1 MQKSF
6 YLDSLYTG
14 SYCNNRIMPAPVW
27 AICSHVTRVSL
38 LTPVA
43 RHSAYSADCNHS
55 RVYWASGNLRD
66 SRTAQSL
73 RSMQNLHSIY
83 KKFTGLECVPIRLEA
98 RDSAMTQTTMEQTLS
113 NSWPR
118 RFRITL
124 MAYDITRVWEV
135 GTRFILSLLILT
147 ILLGL
152 AGGVVKTFLDLR
164 LLLSA
169 DVEVALRKVLVD
181 TLTLLAVVEVLK
193 TTLAYCSDGR
203 VRVTFIIDTVLVVML
218 TEVIS
223 RWFTGGEWHQFA
235 ILGGILITLGLMR
248 IVAVRYS
255 PAPT

>member
-1 MQKSF
+1 M
-6 YLDSLYTG
+6 
-14 SYCNNRIMPAPVW
+14 I
-27 AICSHVTRVSL
+27 
-38 LTPVA
+38 
-43 RHSAYSADCNHS
+43 
-55 RVYWASGNLRD
+55 
-66 SRTAQSL
+66 
-73 RSMQNLHSIY
+73 
-83 KKFTGLECVPIRLEA
+83 
-98 RDSAMTQTTMEQTLS
+98 QTTMEQTLS
-113 NSWPR
+113 NGWPK
-118 RFRITL
+118 RFMIRLT
-124 MAYDITRVWEV
+124 AYDIARAWEV
-135 GTRFILSLLILT
+135 GTRFILSLLTLT
-147 ILLGL
+147 ILFGL

-169 DVEVALRKVLVD
+169 NVEVALRQVLVD

-255 PAPT
+255 PAPTKITQQANQLGLSFP

>member
-1 MQKSF
+1 
-6 YLDSLYTG
+6 
-14 SYCNNRIMPAPVW
+14 
-27 AICSHVTRVSL
+27 
-38 LTPVA
+38 
-43 RHSAYSADCNHS
+43 
-55 RVYWASGNLRD
+55 
-66 SRTAQSL
+66 
-73 RSMQNLHSIY
+73 
-83 KKFTGLECVPIRLEA
+83 
-98 RDSAMTQTTMEQTLS
+98 MTMAQTTLEQTCT
-113 NSWPR
+113 NGWPK
-118 RFRITL
+118 RFRISLTN
-124 MAYDITRVWEV
+124 YDITRAWEA
-135 GTRFILSLLILT
+135 GTRFILSLLTLT

-169 DVEVALRKVLVD
+169 DVEVALRQVLVD

-255 PAPT
+255 PAPTASTQQAKQLGLSFL

>member
-1 MQKSF
+1 
-6 YLDSLYTG
+6 
-14 SYCNNRIMPAPVW
+14 
-27 AICSHVTRVSL
+27 
-38 LTPVA
+38 
-43 RHSAYSADCNHS
+43 
-55 RVYWASGNLRD
+55 
-66 SRTAQSL
+66 
-73 RSMQNLHSIY
+73 
-83 KKFTGLECVPIRLEA
+83 
-98 RDSAMTQTTMEQTLS
+98 MTQTTMEQTLS
-113 NSWPR
+113 NGWLK
-118 RFRITL
+118 RFMITL
-124 MAYDITRVWEV
+124 TTYDITHVWEA
-135 GTRFILSLLILT
+135 GTRFILSLLTLT

-169 DVEVALRKVLVD
+169 NVEVALRQVLVD

-255 PAPT
+255 PAPTTSTQQAKQLGLSFL

>member
-1 MQKSF
+1 
-6 YLDSLYTG
+6 
-14 SYCNNRIMPAPVW
+14 
-27 AICSHVTRVSL
+27 
-38 LTPVA
+38 
-43 RHSAYSADCNHS
+43 
-55 RVYWASGNLRD
+55 
-66 SRTAQSL
+66 
-73 RSMQNLHSIY
+73 
-83 KKFTGLECVPIRLEA
+83 
-98 RDSAMTQTTMEQTLS
+98 MTQTTLEQTLS
-113 NSWPR
+113 NSWPK
-118 RFRITL
+118 RFMITL
-124 MAYDITRVWEV
+124 TAYDITRIWEA
-135 GTRFILSLLILT
+135 GTRVILSLLTLT

-169 DVEVALRKVLVD
+169 NVEVALRQVVVD

-255 PAPT
+255 PAPPTFTQQANQLGLSFP